1 MVRNRRPL
9 EALISTEFIF
19 VFPIAL
25 TVILAI
31 MGFGFTGYQ
40 RARIDYSLA
49 HLADRLPAGWDSM
62 DADTLVK
69 KLVSASA
76 DIDPSYLTVKNAS
89 VTIDSDENLGHG
101 NAVAGDL
108 GTENLRTEDRA
119 VTVSAEITYDYPAPY
134 NVFGKRSVRNI
145 TRSYISYSDWEVI

>member
-108 GTENLRTEDRA
+108 GTENLRTRKG
-119 VTVSAEITYDYPAPY
+119 P
-134 NVFGKRSVRNI
+134 
-145 TRSYISYSDWEVI
+145 

>member
-40 RARIDYSLA
+40 RARID
-49 HLADRLPAGWDSM
+49 
-62 DADTLVK
+62 
-69 KLVSASA
+69 
-76 DIDPSYLTVKNAS
+76 
-89 VTIDSDENLGHG
+89 
-101 NAVAGDL
+101 
-108 GTENLRTEDRA
+108 
-119 VTVSAEITYDYPAPY
+119 
-134 NVFGKRSVRNI
+134 
-145 TRSYISYSDWEVI
+145 

>member
-76 DIDPSYLTVKNAS
+76 DIDPSYLIVKNAS
-89 VTIDSDENLGHG
+89 VTIDSE
-101 NAVAGDL
+101 
-108 GTENLRTEDRA
+108 RT
-119 VTVSAEITYDYPAPY
+119 SAMETP
-134 NVFGKRSVRNI
+134 SQ
-145 TRSYISYSDWEVI
+145 VIWASRTSGPRKGP

>member
-1 MVRNRRPL
+1 MVRNRKSL

-49 HLADRLPAGWDSM
+49 HLRTGFPQAGILW
-62 DADTLVK
+62 TQ
-69 KLVSASA
+69 
-76 DIDPSYLTVKNAS
+76 
-89 VTIDSDENLGHG
+89 
-101 NAVAGDL
+101 
-108 GTENLRTEDRA
+108 
-119 VTVSAEITYDYPAPY
+119 
-134 NVFGKRSVRNI
+134 
-145 TRSYISYSDWEVI
+145 TRS